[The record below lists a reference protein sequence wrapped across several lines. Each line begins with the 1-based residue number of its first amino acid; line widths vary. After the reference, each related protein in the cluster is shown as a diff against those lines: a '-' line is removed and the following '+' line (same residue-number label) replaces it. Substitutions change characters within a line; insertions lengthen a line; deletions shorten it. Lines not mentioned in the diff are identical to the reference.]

1 MKKTISILILLILI
15 PTLCFAGALQEKQ
28 RQVIAKKNVAAG
40 GAKTIAHVA
49 RDAYGSNT
57 EASSTLAT
65 GAAKAAATG
74 NTIVVFV
81 YSYIGGYQ
89 HAPISITGI
98 TDTASNTYTKIT
110 TGNNAEGYN
119 EQVEMWYATN
129 ITGNA
134 SNIVTATFSESVS
147 NSTIQTMEFSG
158 LGTASVDTSNHCVG
172 TNAPSSCAITTTE
185 AVTLAF
191 SGLRNTQQASNG
203 SAGSGYTLTTE
214 VTYTQIFEYKINST
228 SGTYSGDFTGFSNGT
243 WLSIQ
248 AALK

>member
-28 RQVIAKKNVAAG
+28 RQAIAKKNTAG
-40 GAKTIAHVA
+40 GAKTITHVA
-49 RDAYGSNT
+49 RDAYGLST
-57 EASSTLAT
+57 EASSTIAT

-89 HAPISITGI
+89 HAPVSITGI
-98 TDTASNTYTKIT
+98 SDTASNTYTKIT
-110 TGNNAEGYN
+110 TGNNADGYN

-147 NSTIQTMEFSG
+147 SSTIQTMEFSG
-158 LGTASVDTSNHCVG
+158 LGTASVDTYNHSTG
-172 TNAPSSCAITTTE
+172 TNAPSSCSITTTE

-191 SGLRNTQQASNG
+191 SGLRNSQQASNG
-203 SAGSGYTLTTE
+203 SAGSGYTMTSE
-214 VTYTQIFEYKINST
+214 VVYAQIFEYKINST
-228 SGTYSGDFTGFSNGT
+228 SGTYSGDFTGFSDGT

>member
-1 MKKTISILILLILI
+1 MKKTIIFLILLILI

-28 RQVIAKKNVAAG
+28 RQVIAKKNTAG

-49 RDAYGSNT
+49 RDAYGHNT
-57 EASSTLAT
+57 EASSTIAT

-81 YSYIGGYQ
+81 FSNIGGYQ

-98 TDTASNTYTKIT
+98 TDTAGNTYTKIT

-158 LGTASVDTSNHCVG
+158 LGTASVDTYNHSTG
-172 TNAPSSCAITTTE
+172 TNAPSSCSITTTE

-203 SAGSGYTLTTE
+203 SAGSGYTMTSE
-214 VTYTQIFEYKINST
+214 VVWPQIFEYKINST
-228 SGTYSGDFTGFSNGT
+228 SGTYSGDFTGFSDGT